1 MISSLTAS
9 WIYDNGGISLSQ
21 RQYEPF
27 MWCENMTHILQ
38 TTNSST
44 RHRLKHCILFSR
56 KKSEGKQTYLIKS
69 KVIAAIVKKKNRKKW
84 THTKTHKWCAL
95 NPFNIIY
102 KNKKTKEKW
111 SIQYRI
117 QICVTDLCSSIIRLM
132 PGKNKHNWWT
142 TVATVKGEAPGQHH
156 NPRSFIVTSLDCEP
170 CCRSEGMDFLS
181 WNIYSSGSKSKIVG

>member
-1 MISSLTAS
+1 MLVFFRNFPVPSL
-9 WIYDNGGISLSQ
+9 L
-21 RQYEPF
+21 E
-27 MWCENMTHILQ
+27 
-38 TTNSST
+38 
-44 RHRLKHCILFSR
+44 
-56 KKSEGKQTYLIKS
+56 IKS
-69 KVIAAIVKKKNRKKW
+69 GNKILGTVLFFFFW
-84 THTKTHKWCAL
+84 AL

-102 KNKKTKEKW
+102 KNKKTKVKL